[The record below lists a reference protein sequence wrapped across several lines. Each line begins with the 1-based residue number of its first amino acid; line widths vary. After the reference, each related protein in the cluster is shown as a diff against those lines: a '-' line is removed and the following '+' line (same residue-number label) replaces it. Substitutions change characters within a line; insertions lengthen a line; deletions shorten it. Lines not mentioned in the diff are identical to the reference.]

1 MTVVLDKS
9 GNSMA
14 GYGLVVYD
22 DDDMALDEA
31 AKLMSIVLG
40 YEMTQASSCALLVQ
54 QRGEYLVKR
63 YKASQK
69 VEAEACVSTFSN
81 NGIPCELIRL

>member
-1 MTVVLDKS
+1 MIAVLDKS

-14 GYGLVVYD
+14 GYGLIVYD
-22 DDDMALDEA
+22 DEDMALDEA

-63 YKASQK
+63 FKASQK
-69 VEAEACVSTFSN
+69 VEAESCITAFSN
-81 NGIPCELIRL
+81 NGLPCELIRL